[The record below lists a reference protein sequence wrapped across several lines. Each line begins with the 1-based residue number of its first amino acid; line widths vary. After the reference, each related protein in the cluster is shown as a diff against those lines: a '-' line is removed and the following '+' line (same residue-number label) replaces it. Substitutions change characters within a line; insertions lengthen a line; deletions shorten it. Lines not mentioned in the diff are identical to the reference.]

1 MCLAGKGHTRI
12 SSLPQPP
19 YSQMPNCYMKVQ
31 GAMYLRY
38 STQNQYSQLSLWWLR
53 EWEPKVVLSQE
64 PEKFKMY
71 SIGVIAD
78 LLQSVL

>member
-1 MCLAGKGHTRI
+1 
-12 SSLPQPP
+12 
-19 YSQMPNCYMKVQ
+19 MPNCYMKVQ

-38 STQNQYSQLSLWWLR
+38 STQNQYSKLSLWWLR